1 MKKIFVKSL
10 LLVATVLIMKNS
22 TITCYACATNAGIS
36 SAHDGKAI
44 ILSEETVWKYRYH
57 NGKRQ
62 KRLWSCS
69 NNCWISDHWI
79 DM

>member
-1 MKKIFVKSL
+1 MHAL
-10 LLVATVLIMKNS
+10 QMLELV
-22 TITCYACATNAGIS
+22 
-36 SAHDGKAI
+36 AHDGKAI

-62 KRLWSCS
+62 KRFWSCS